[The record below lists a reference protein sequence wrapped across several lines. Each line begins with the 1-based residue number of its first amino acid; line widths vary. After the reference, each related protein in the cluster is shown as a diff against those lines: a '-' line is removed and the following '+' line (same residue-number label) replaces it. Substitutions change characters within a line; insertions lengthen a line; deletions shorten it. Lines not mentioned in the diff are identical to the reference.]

1 MAVRCGLV
9 TEGTFEQYVYH
20 NNAAI
25 GQLRDDFQ
33 RVGMQMDLL
42 YGERNKQTQKQDTV
56 KELNEFKNDMEQRFY
71 SLYKRVDKLAAEMLS
86 DDNSVS
92 NQSHAPN
99 LDL

>member
-1 MAVRCGLV
+1 
-9 TEGTFEQYVYH
+9 
-20 NNAAI
+20 
-25 GQLRDDFQ
+25 
-33 RVGMQMDLL
+33 MDLL

-71 SLYKRVDKLAAEMLS
+71 SLDKRVDKLAAEVLS